1 MNKSDQKTSLPRR
14 LRGTV
19 RHFKGNGR
27 KLGYPTANI
36 DTSTPLEDGV
46 YFGRA
51 DLAEYKQQPALIF
64 IGTPTT
70 VGDTSR
76 RVEAH
81 ILDAQDIDYYGL
93 ELEISVEKFHRGN
106 KKFESIDELLVA
118 MKSDEKAGRDW
129 ATS

>member
-1 MNKSDQKTSLPRR
+1 MTDQKTSLPHV

-19 RHFKGNGR
+19 KHFKGNGR

-36 DTSTPLEDGV
+36 DTSTSLEDGV
-46 YFGRA
+46 YFGLANLA
-51 DLAEYKQQPALIF
+51 DYKQQPALIF
-64 IGTPTT
+64 IGTPKT
-70 VGDTSR
+70 VGDTIR

-93 ELEISVEKFHRGN
+93 ELEISVEKFHRDN
-106 KKFESIDELLVA
+106 QKFESIDELLVA
-118 MKSDEKAGRDW
+118 MKSDEKAGRNW